1 MLNSDLKNDSAS
13 ALSSTE
19 VSSLKKQ
26 LRNIRDQVNKLLDS
40 IDSTDNRHGGT
51 SHAGM
56 NFMKFYLLMDL
67 FYFSVCYKYFVY
79 LYKWNVNKYLIKI
92 VWFISIFVIIVLI
105 R

>member
-13 ALSSTE
+13 ALSSNE

-40 IDSTDNRHGGT
+40 IDSTDSKYGGS

-56 NFMKFYLLMDL
+56 MCAKLYLFMDL
-67 FYFSVCYKYFVY
+67 FYVYLCWKSFIY
-79 LYKWNVNKYLIKI
+79 LYKWHE
-92 VWFISIFVIIVLI
+92 
-105 R
+105 

>member
-1 MLNSDLKNDSAS
+1 MQILLNSDLKNDSAS
-13 ALSSTE
+13 ALSSNE

-40 IDSTDNRHGGT
+40 IDSTDSKYGGS

-56 NFMKFYLLMDL
+56 MCKIMFIHGFIL
-67 FYFSVCYKYFVY
+67 FFFVLEDIFIY
-79 LYKWNVNKYLIKI
+79 INDMNKYVCLKILIHRVLDKE
-92 VWFISIFVIIVLI
+92 LI